1 MLAQLVLDGFY
12 AVMGVLIGAFVVG
25 EVAHIFN
32 ERQANETYRNTMT
45 QMAQTTTVAVESIK
59 ETTVTGINA
68 LIDMS
73 TLNDVNALAQK
84 KVEHNNTQ
92 ANAQAK

>member
-1 MLAQLVLDGFY
+1 
-12 AVMGVLIGAFVVG
+12 MGVLIGAFIVG

-32 ERQANETYRNTMT
+32 ERQANETYRNTMM
-45 QMAQTTTVAVESIK
+45 QMTQTTTVAVESIK

-73 TLNDVNALAQK
+73 ALNDVNTLAQK

>member
-12 AVMGVLIGAFVVG
+12 AVMGVLIGAFVLG

-59 ETTVTGINA
+59 ETTVTGINS

-84 KVEHNNTQ
+84 KIEH
-92 ANAQAK
+92 NAQAK

>member
-12 AVMGVLIGAFVVG
+12 AVMGVLIGAFIVG

-32 ERQANETYRNTMT
+32 ERQANETYRNTMM

-59 ETTVTGINA
+59 QTTVTGINA
-68 LIDMS
+68 LLDMS

-84 KVEHNNTQ
+84 KIEHNNTQ